1 MEIFL
6 YYWNTFLL
14 RDVTNRILY
23 ENIFFSNL
31 LIGDTNFKVVIAF
44 GKPDFPF
51 VLFVFQCLKIY
62 IFLVLNFG
70 TLDDLKETNKLR
82 YRPEASFFEKT
93 QLAILARLL
102 DIQSTVLKHDA
113 CIMNQYK
120 YFFFT

>member
-51 VLFVFQCLKIY
+51 VLFVFQCLNIY

-70 TLDDLKETNKLR
+70 TLGDLKETSK
-82 YRPEASFFEKT
+82 
-93 QLAILARLL
+93 
-102 DIQSTVLKHDA
+102 
-113 CIMNQYK
+113 
-120 YFFFT
+120 